1 LIAEFQITIAT
12 IPADKPAFTIA
23 TIAQLQITIVFAF
36 LLTANKPARECHFIH
51 CYHSC

>member
-23 TIAQLQITIVFAF
+23 TIA
-36 LLTANKPARECHFIH
+36 
-51 CYHSC
+51 